1 MRAANRFAN
10 MEFHENMDANTT
22 GKFKIS
28 RLLPSDR
35 IFLVEGKPAKAEV
48 IGRLTQAVCRGEQQ
62 LDASEVLAQ
71 VLKREEGISTTLDTG
86 LSIPHARLEE
96 LENFKAALAVLPQ
109 GIEDPSGP
117 HLEIKAMFL
126 FLSPARQ
133 AFFQQHLQILASLAE
148 VFKPDF
154 IAELAACADAQ
165 AVAAKIAGE

>member
-1 MRAANRFAN
+1 MVSNQ
-10 MEFHENMDANTT
+10 T

-28 RLLPSDR
+28 SILPSDR
-35 IFLVEGKPAKAEV
+35 VFILEGKPAKAEV
-48 IGRLTQAVCRGEQQ
+48 IERLTRAVC
-62 LDASEVLAQ
+62 ASEAKLDYKDVLAQ

-96 LENFKAALAVLPQ
+96 LDAFKAALAVLPQ

-133 AFFQQHLQILASLAE
+133 AFFQQHLQILAALAE
-148 VFKPDF
+148 VFKPEF
-154 IAELAACADAQ
+154 ISALSTCQNAQQVLDKIDAQ
-165 AVAAKIAGE
+165 

>member
-1 MRAANRFAN
+1 
-10 MEFHENMDANTT
+10 MDSKTT

-28 RLLPSDR
+28 SLLSPER
-35 IFLVEGKPAKAEV
+35 IFLVTDKPAKAEV
-48 IGRLTQAVCRGEQQ
+48 IRRLTQAVCSGENN
-62 LDASEVLAQ
+62 LEASDVLAQ

-96 LENFKAALAVLPQ
+96 LDSFKAALAVLPQ
-109 GIEDPSGP
+109 GIEEPSGP

-133 AFFQQHLQILASLAE
+133 AFFQQHLQILSALAE

-154 IAELAACADAQ
+154 IAELSMCKTVQ
-165 AVAAKIAGE
+165 EIAAKLADE